1 MKIGNPSVAINAI
14 EKYENIIIFHHI
26 RPDGDCLGCQAGLAE
41 LIRTN
46 YPNKK
51 VFTVG
56 DNVHTFDWMNY
67 KFDPIE
73 KVDFRNSLGVVCDAS
88 SSDRIEC
95 AELLIEKKFTAT
107 LRIDH
112 HPNGSDIEYDYLWVD
127 ERYVAA
133 AEMIADIAREANW
146 EITKKAAEHVFL
158 GIVTDSG
165 RFLYPD
171 TSARTH
177 KLVAYLYEKSG
188 FEPTWIHRELNKRT
202 LNDIKFSGEILSKFE
217 KRGRVL
223 YFKITNEI
231 MKEFGFDSLKAASF
245 VNELANIDDNSCWAF
260 FIQLED
266 GKVRGRLRS
275 NGPLVN
281 LVANKYGGGGHDNAA
296 GITINSWDEINQV
309 IDDLNNAIV
318 EWEAK

>member
-1 MKIGNPSVAINAI
+1 MQIGNSKIAIDAI
-14 EKYENIIIFHHI
+14 EKYDNIIIFHHI

-46 YPNKK
+46 YPKKK
-51 VFTVG
+51 VYTVG
-56 DNVHTFDWMNY
+56 DNVHTYDFMNY
-67 KFDPIE
+67 HYDNIDTI
-73 KVDFRNSLGVVCDAS
+73 DFNNSLGVVCDAS

-95 AELLIEKKFTAT
+95 SKLLLDNKFTAT

-112 HPNGSDIEYDYLWVD
+112 HPNGSDIDYNYLWVD
-127 ERYVAA
+127 EHYVAA
-133 AEMIADIAREANW
+133 AEMIAHIALDAKW
-146 EITKKAAEHVFL
+146 KITKNAAEHIFL

-177 KLVAYLYEKSG
+177 KLVSYLYEKSG
-188 FEPTWIHRELNKRT
+188 FDPQWIFKELNKRT
-202 LNDIKFSGEILSKFE
+202 LQDIKFIGEILSNF
-217 KRGRVL
+217 KRKGRVL
-223 YFKITNEI
+223 YFEVT
-231 MKEFGFDSLKAASF
+231 KEVMEKYGFDSLKSAIF
-245 VNELANIDDNSCWAF
+245 VNELSNIDDNSCWAF

-266 GKVRGRLRS
+266 GTVRGRLRS

-281 LVANKYGGGGHDNAA
+281 KVAKKYNGGGHDNAA
-296 GITINSWDEINQV
+296 GITIQSWDLVDEIL
-309 IDDLNNAIV
+309 DDLNQAII